1 MDTIAQRVIKIIESL
16 NITKSE
22 AARRLNVTPAYISK
36 LDKKSDTIPS
46 DRTIADICREFRVSE
61 LWLRE
66 GEGDM
71 FLQIDENQELVE
83 VLTKVEFERDSPL
96 VDLLTSALKAYYK
109 LDDSAKAVV
118 NQMIDSTLQEISAKK
133 NPPDG

>member
-1 MDTIAQRVIKIIESL
+1 MSVGERIKAIRKACGKTQQAFGDAVGLKRNTIATYEIGQVQ
-16 NITKSE
+16 
-22 AARRLNVTPAYISK
+22 
-36 LDKKSDTIPS
+36 PS

-71 FLQIDENQELVE
+71 FLQLDENQELVE